1 MPLFLGVDTSNYTTS
16 VAVYDSDKNKVTHA
30 RKLLP
35 VKEGALGLKQSD
47 AVFSHVKQL
56 GDVCAKCME
65 EINSM
70 PVAVGVSTRPR
81 EQEGSYMPCF
91 LVGECAADFVS
102 SVLKIPKY
110 PFAHQ
115 SGHVAA
121 AIYSTGVEELYNK
134 EHLAFHFS
142 GGTTECVHITPN
154 KHSIFSAEIIATSL
168 DLKAGQAV
176 DRVGKMLGLAFPAGK
191 HMDELSHKSQ
201 KKFKI
206 KPVFKGMNC
215 CISGLE
221 NKCQKM
227 LDQAQPKED
236 IAKYCIAYI
245 VEVAKEMLCKAR
257 EMHPNLPVVF
267 SGGVMSNSMI
277 RQELAEHQGVYFGEV
292 EFSSDNAAGI
302 AVLAYLKHT
311 QQK

>member
-1 MPLFLGVDTSNYTTS
+1 MSLFLGVDTSNYTTS
-16 VAVYDSDKNKVTHA
+16 VAVYDSEKNKIVHA

-35 VKEGALGLKQSD
+35 VKDGALGLKQSD
-47 AVFSHVKQL
+47 AVFNHVKQL
-56 GDVCAKCME
+56 GEVCAECMQSVDSVP
-65 EINSM
+65 I
-70 PVAVGVSTRPR
+70 AVGVSTRPR

-91 LVGECAADFVS
+91 LVGQCAAQFLS
-102 SVLKIPKY
+102 SVLKIPTY

-121 AIYSTGVEELYNK
+121 AIYSTGAKELYNK

-142 GGTTECVHITPN
+142 GGTTECVHITPD
-154 KHSIFSAEIIATSL
+154 SDCIFSAEIIAASL
-168 DLKAGQAV
+168 DLKAGQAI

-191 HMDELSHKSQ
+191 CLDELSHKSQ

-227 LDQAQPKED
+227 QDEGLPKED
-236 IAKYCIAYI
+236 IAKYCITYI
-245 VEVAKEMLCKAR
+245 VEVAKEMLKKAR
-257 EMHPNLPVVF
+257 SEFPNLPVVF
-267 SGGVMSNSMI
+267 SGGVMSNSMM
-277 RQELAEHQGVYFGEV
+277 REALAQNEGVYFGAP

-302 AVLAYLKHT
+302 AVLTYIKHT
-311 QQK
+311 H